1 MERLNEAESLKK
13 EDDRL
18 ELLITSVIEEKKPDS
33 VDQLVKLVAA
43 EGFSEEKIVKQIS
56 RLERLGRIGLKS
68 DKLETVALRKRPF
81 SYSAFWYWGVIV
93 FCLAAVFSVLAI
105 PSDLIPFV
113 YIRWMFGL
121 VLLLYVPGF
130 CLVRSLFPK
139 KEIMNIEVVIWNL
152 CFSLIMVLLVALF
165 WNFTPLGL
173 SEMPIAVTL
182 AVLSALLA
190 SVAVLR
196 NTNANHTDKG

>member
-1 MERLNEAESLKK
+1 LERLNEAESLKK

-56 RLERLGRIGLKS
+56 RLERLGRIGLES
-68 DKLETVALRKRPF
+68 DKLETVALRKRLF

-182 AVLSALLA
+182 AVLSVLLA

>member
-56 RLERLGRIGLKS
+56 RLERLGRIGLES
-68 DKLETVALRKRPF
+68 DKLETVALRKRLF

-182 AVLSALLA
+182 AVLSVLLA